1 VKHIARAFIVSVLVA
16 APATAAQSFDVD
28 VRAVAAMGGEPALV
42 GAAGLAANDEAVLT
56 LENRS
61 AFEPAS
67 AIRRLVIVG
76 GPGAGARE
84 TVLNLVRWFK
94 RDAPA
99 RVRRDWA
106 LSAVPEWSA
115 KASAERT
122 GSAASA
128 ERTIDPQLER
138 WITFQAPDVLVEV
151 RDDGQALALET
162 IRSTVI
168 KSTDG
173 AGALEKILAA
183 APAGPS
189 ELRAQIIGRVSR
201 RPFDVAQVLARRY
214 PGTPGISYIP
224 SVAWTNT
231 LKLAQMTG
239 DASLTA
245 KVRAQTEPWT
255 SGAQPLFPVRI
266 LLTSVAGTMVFAD
279 IGGAAR
285 RLAAEGATLAAATK
299 ETGIAEYGQGWTDDM
314 FMSSAILA
322 RMGEYDAA
330 ATRLTSYAARLQRQ
344 DGVFIHATDGPHA
357 WGRGNGFAALGVAE
371 LLTALPENH
380 PARASLIEIYRRH
393 MAAVR
398 PLQSPDGMW
407 REVLDE
413 PGAYREETATAM
425 LLTAMA
431 RGIRLGWI
439 GHDYDS
445 AVDRA
450 WLGLLAHVKGDGTVI
465 DVCTGTGAGPT
476 KRYYLDR
483 AAITGA
489 DDRGG
494 AMALMAAMEM
504 IALRGR

>member
-1 VKHIARAFIVSVLVA
+1 VKHIAGAFIASLLIA
-16 APATAAQSFDVD
+16 APPAAGQSADAD

-42 GAAGLAANDEAVLT
+42 GAAGLAANEEPVLT

-76 GPGAGARE
+76 GPGSGSAE

-106 LSAVPEWSA
+106 LSALPARSA
-115 KASAERT
+115 KASAER
-122 GSAASA
+122 A
-128 ERTIDPQLER
+128 IDPQLER
-138 WITFQAPDVLVEV
+138 WIIFQVPDVLVEV
-151 RDDGQALALET
+151 RDDNQSLALET
-162 IRSTVI
+162 IKSTVI

-173 AGALEKILAA
+173 AKALEAILAA

-189 ELRAQIIGRVSR
+189 DLHAQMIGRVSR
-201 RPFDVAQVLARRY
+201 RPIDVAQVLARRY

-231 LKLAQMTG
+231 IKLGQLTG
-239 DASLTA
+239 DAALSA
-245 KVRAQTEPWT
+245 KVRQQTEPWT
-255 SGAQPLFPVRI
+255 SGSQPLFADRI

-279 IGGAAR
+279 LGGDAR
-285 RLAAEGATLAAATK
+285 RLAAEGARLAAATK
-299 ETGIAEYGQGWTDDM
+299 DSGIAEYGQGWTDDM

-322 RMGEYDAA
+322 RMGEYDVAA
-330 ATRLTSYAARLQRQ
+330 NRLTTYAARLQRP
-344 DGVFIHATDGPHA
+344 DGVFMHATDGPHA
-357 WGRGNGFAALGVAE
+357 WGRGNGFAALGVVE
-371 LLTALPENH
+371 LLTVLPENH

-398 PLQSPDGMW
+398 LLQSPDGTW

-413 PGAYREETATAM
+413 PGAYREESATAM

-439 GHDYDS
+439 GHDYD
-445 AVDRA
+445 ATVDRA

-465 DVCTGTGAGPT
+465 DVCTGTGSGPT

>member
-1 VKHIARAFIVSVLVA
+1 VKHSACAFIVSLLLA
-16 APATAAQSFDVD
+16 APVAAQSLDAD
-28 VRAVAAMGGEPALV
+28 VRAVASMGGEPALV
-42 GAAGLAANDEAVLT
+42 GAAGLMANEEAILSI
-56 LENRS
+56 ENRS

-67 AIRRLVIVG
+67 AIRRIVIVG
-76 GPGAGARE
+76 GPGSGTAE
-84 TVLNLVRWFK
+84 SVLNLVRWFK
-94 RDAPA
+94 RDASA

-106 LSAVPEWSA
+106 LSALPSWSA
-115 KASAERT
+115 KASAEGVAT
-122 GSAASA
+122 SA
-128 ERTIDPQLER
+128 ERAIDPQLER
-138 WITFQAPDVLVEV
+138 WITFQVPDVLVEV
-151 RDDGQALALET
+151 RDDNQSLGLQT
-162 IRSTVI
+162 IKSTVI

-173 AGALEKILAA
+173 PKALENIVAA

-189 ELRAQIIGRVSR
+189 DLRSQMIGRASR
-201 RPFDVAQVLARRY
+201 RPIDVAQVLARRY

-231 LKLAQMTG
+231 MKLAQLTG
-239 DASLTA
+239 DSTLTA
-245 KVRAQTEPWT
+245 KVRQQTEPWT
-255 SGAQPLFPVRI
+255 SGSQPLFADRI

-279 IGGAAR
+279 LGGDAR
-285 RLAAEGATLAAATK
+285 RLAAEGARLAVASK
-299 ETGIAEYGQGWTDDM
+299 DSGIAEYGQGWTDDM

-330 ATRLTSYAARLQRQ
+330 ATRLTSYAARLQRP
-344 DGVFIHATDGPHA
+344 DGVFMHATDGPHA
-357 WGRGNGFAALGVAE
+357 WGRGNGFAALGVTE
-371 LLTALPENH
+371 LLTVLPENH
-380 PARASLIEIYRRH
+380 PARGGLLEIYRRH

-413 PGAYREETATAM
+413 PGAYREESATAM

-439 GHDYDS
+439 GHDYD
-445 AVDRA
+445 ATVDRA
-450 WLGLLAHVKGDGTVI
+450 WLGVLAHVKGDGTVI
-465 DVCTGTGAGPT
+465 DVCAGTGSGPT